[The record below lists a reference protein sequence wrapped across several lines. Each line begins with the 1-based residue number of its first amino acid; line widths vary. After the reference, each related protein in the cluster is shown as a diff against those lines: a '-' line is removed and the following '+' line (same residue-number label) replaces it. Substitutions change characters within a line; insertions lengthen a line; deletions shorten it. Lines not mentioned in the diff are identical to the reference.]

1 MRGVS
6 VLLENA
12 TALHMLR
19 GRFAFHTCAQRPAR
33 SFRVSPKTRPRID
46 STPCHG
52 TFCTARSPR
61 QTVTD
66 VPKIDQIDAFILDIP
81 TIRGHVLS
89 MTTMRT
95 QSPVIVRLRCS
106 DGSEGIGEGTTIGG
120 LSYCPESPE
129 SIVSAIE
136 TYLAPALIGQD
147 ADQITNAIALMD
159 RNVRGN
165 RIAKS
170 AVEMALWDSL
180 GKRLGVPAAQLF
192 GGQIVPDMAVAWTLA
207 SGNSD
212 TDIAEAQ
219 AMIDARRHNIFKLK
233 IGKRSVR
240 EDVAHVGRIKA
251 ALGDSASIRVDVNQ
265 AWSLAD
271 ARWGLKGLQDV
282 GCELVEQPVQ
292 ARYLNAMA
300 ELTRGYEIAVMADE
314 ALGGPEDALAVASKK
329 AADVFA
335 VKIAQS
341 GGLMRGREVISIG
354 QAAGIALY
362 GGTMLESAVGTA
374 AALQLFSTIEH
385 LEWGTEFFGP
395 LLLTDDILTT
405 PLTYRDFRAVVPEGA
420 GLGVTLDPD
429 KIDFYRRDKTRSL
442 RAVAGA

>member
-1 MRGVS
+1 MRGIGNIQSHV
-6 VLLENA
+6 
-12 TALHMLR
+12 TALHILQGLSPMVSYLPGCTGVR
-19 GRFAFHTCAQRPAR
+19 
-33 SFRVSPKTRPRID
+33 RVSPKTRARID
-46 STPCHG
+46 TKPRQR
-52 TFCTARSPR
+52 TFCTSSNPI

-81 TIRGHVLS
+81 TLRGHVLS

-95 QSPVIVRLRCS
+95 QSPVIVRVRCS

-129 SIVSAIE
+129 SIVSAIA
-136 TYLAPALIGQD
+136 TYLAPVLIGQD
-147 ADQITNAIALMD
+147 ADKISSAIAQMD

-170 AVEMALWDSL
+170 AIEMALWDAL
-180 GKRLGVPAAQLF
+180 GKRLGVSVAQLF
-192 GGQIVPDMAVAWTLA
+192 GGQIMQDMAVAWTLA

-212 TDIAEAQ
+212 TDIAEAEQ
-219 AMIDARRHNIFKLK
+219 MIALRRHNIFKLK
-233 IGKRSVR
+233 IGKRAVR
-240 EDVAHVGRIKA
+240 DDVAHVGRIKA
-251 ALGDSASIRVDVNQ
+251 ALGNSASIRVDVNQ
-265 AWSLAD
+265 AWTLAD

-300 ELTRGYEIAVMADE
+300 ELAQSYEIAVMADE
-314 ALGGPEDALAVASKK
+314 ALGGPEDALTVASKK

-341 GGLMRGREVISIG
+341 GGLMRAREVVSIG

-385 LEWGTEFFGP
+385 LAWGTEFFGP

-405 PLTYRDFRAVVPEGA
+405 PLTYRDFRVVVPEGV

-429 KIDFYRRDKTRSL
+429 KTSFYRRDKTRSL
-442 RAVAGA
+442 HAVAGA